1 MYCLLTD
8 PLISVRFDSLIDRSI
23 SLPDILAALS
33 QKTEIEFPS
42 ARPHQFLP
50 WYTFLVQL
58 AAMAMHKSNQMKLPT
73 ESSDWKK
80 LLLNLTQGQSE
91 AFTLIVTDLSKPAF
105 MQPPVPEGSLNI
117 LKKQI
122 DYPDVLDVLVMAK
135 NHDIKGAKMYH
146 PGIDHW
152 IYSLIT
158 LQTTEG
164 VLGRENYGIL
174 RMNGGYASR
183 PFVGV
188 TSSLSWV
195 TRFVR
200 DVSVLCRNRSDLIKK
215 YGYSEDNGKT
225 LIWVDPWDG
234 STSLKLTDCDPYF
247 IEVCRRIRLFQI
259 DDVVHAKAGSSKVRR
274 IHDPELKGNTGDP
287 WTPVYRGE
295 GGKSLNIGST
305 GYGYALTAQLLFQ
318 NDYQPGICQTLQSND
333 PDVMFFTGYALARK
347 MGGTQGIHER
357 TFPIPPK
364 VRGLMGGSTGR
375 DTLGKIA
382 KSRIEMVEVWSKKI
396 LRPAL
401 CSLLQ
406 GGTDKLNMKD
416 ERTKH
421 WETCLDRSVDDIF
434 FEDLWGD
441 LEKTSEEAS
450 LNWLCRIYSLAEKQ
464 LKNAMAECPL
474 HSARH
479 YRSIS
484 AAERIF
490 YGAAYNKYP
499 ELREKTD
506 NDKQ

>member
-1 MYCLLTD
+1 
-8 PLISVRFDSLIDRSI
+8 
-23 SLPDILAALS
+23 
-33 QKTEIEFPS
+33 
-42 ARPHQFLP
+42 
-50 WYTFLVQL
+50 
-58 AAMAMHKSNQMKLPT
+58 
-73 ESSDWKK
+73 
-80 LLLNLTQGQSE
+80 
-91 AFTLIVTDLSKPAF
+91 
-105 MQPPVPEGSLNI
+105 
-117 LKKQI
+117 
-122 DYPDVLDVLVMAK
+122 
-135 NHDIKGAKMYH
+135 
-146 PGIDHW
+146 
-152 IYSLIT
+152 
-158 LQTTEG
+158 
-164 VLGRENYGIL
+164 
-174 RMNGGYASR
+174 
-183 PFVGV
+183 
-188 TSSLSWV
+188 
-195 TRFVR
+195 
-200 DVSVLCRNRSDLIKK
+200 
-215 YGYSEDNGKT
+215 
-225 LIWVDPWDG
+225 
-234 STSLKLTDCDPYF
+234 
-247 IEVCRRIRLFQI
+247 
-259 DDVVHAKAGSSKVRR
+259 
-274 IHDPELKGNTGDP
+274 
-287 WTPVYRGE
+287 
-295 GGKSLNIGST
+295 
-305 GYGYALTAQLLFQ
+305 
-318 NDYQPGICQTLQSND
+318 
-333 PDVMFFTGYALARK
+333 